1 MSAAVPPPLEKAEGA
16 DAALSMILP
25 VNRSGWAVAAGY
37 LALLS
42 VLCLPA
48 PFALFCGIMALRDL
62 KRRPHLQGAGRAWF
76 GILLGGLVTLM
87 MLAFGLLHVIAGLF
101 ALAVG
106 AGGP

>member
-16 DAALSMILP
+16 AALSLILP
-25 VNRSGWAVAAGY
+25 INRSGWAVAAGY

-76 GILLGGLVTLM
+76 GILLGGLITLM
-87 MLAFGLLHVIAGLF
+87 MLAFGLLFLTSDLF